1 MDMNNLKFIATATFG
16 LEAVVKRELTRLG
29 LKVTGGG
36 DGRVEFAGSL
46 YDMAMANVNLRA
58 SDRVQLVMGEF
69 EATTFEE
76 LFEQTKA
83 LPWEEIIPENG
94 EFAVDGKSIKSTLFS
109 VPNCQR
115 IVKKAV
121 VERMKAKYKTDWF
134 EEDGAAYKIQV
145 ALLKDKATLTIDTTG
160 AGLHKRGYRP
170 FSALAP
176 IRETLAAAMID
187 LSYWKPG
194 RVLFDPMCG
203 SGTIAIE
210 AALIAKGA
218 PVGANREFESQFWD
232 ITTDDMWEKARAK
245 TTPYKD
251 EDETIKIFGYDIDP
265 YAIAQAKENAK
276 RAGVLDMIHFDVAD
290 IGKLKSTDLPGEN
303 GVLIT
308 NPPYGQRIGE
318 LDDIHRAYSALKRLV
333 PKKSDWSAYIITSD
347 EDFQHHFGRKADAKR
362 KLFNGAT
369 KTDYYQY
376 HGPKPVR
383 F

>member
-1 MDMNNLKFIATATFG
+1 MDNLKFIATSTFG

-29 LKVTGGG
+29 LKVVGGG
-36 DGRVEFAGSL
+36 DGRVEFVGSM

-83 LPWEEIIPENG
+83 LPWEDFIPENG
-94 EFAVDGKSIKSTLFS
+94 KFTVDGKSVKSTLFS
-109 VPNCQR
+109 VPNCQS

-121 VERMKAKYKTDWF
+121 VERLKAKYKTEWF
-134 EEDGAAYKIQV
+134 KEDGAIYKIQI

-160 AGLHKRGYRP
+160 VGLHKRGYRP
-170 FSALAP
+170 VTVAAP
-176 IRETLAAAMID
+176 IRETLAAALVD

-194 RVLFDPMCG
+194 RILLDPMCG

-210 AALIAKGA
+210 AALVAKGV
-218 PVGANREFESQFWD
+218 PVGANRHFVSEDWEQ
-232 ITTDDMWEKARAK
+232 TTDEMWEKARAK
-245 TTPYKD
+245 TTTYKD
-251 EDETIKIFGYDIDP
+251 ETPGIKIYASDIDP
-265 YAIAQAKENAK
+265 YVIAAARENAK
-276 RAGVLDMIHFDVAD
+276 NAGVADMIEFSVAD
-290 IGKLKSTDLPGEN
+290 VGKMKIADLPGDI

-318 LDDIHRAYSALKRLV
+318 LDEIHRAYSALKRLV
-333 PKKSDWSAYIITSD
+333 PKKSLWSAYVITSD
-347 EDFQHHFGRKADAKR
+347 EDFQAHFGRKADAKR

-376 HGPKPVR
+376 HGPKPVK